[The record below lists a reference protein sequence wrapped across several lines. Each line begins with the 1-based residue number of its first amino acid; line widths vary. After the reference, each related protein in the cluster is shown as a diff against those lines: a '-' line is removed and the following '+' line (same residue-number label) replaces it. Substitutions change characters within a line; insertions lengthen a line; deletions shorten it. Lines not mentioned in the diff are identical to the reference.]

1 MVVLSVF
8 ALFLLPNLV
17 AQAQTTEESGYK
29 VLAPLPGT
37 TSGECKQPG
46 DPGCKTDLQTYLPG
60 LFRFAIGVS
69 IAFVLLNLVFGG
81 FQWMS
86 SDAFTKKEEGKKR
99 IENSLKG
106 ILLVAGAWLILNTIN
121 PSLLDTKLDIQP
133 IDIPTQG
140 GAGSSAFATGI
151 QEKTKASCPTCSLSA
166 NSYNISS
173 ANIARLNC
181 PTCIPITGL
190 PKLSN
195 NMNENVSA
203 DTKIKLDALKMN
215 MGTTGWGITEGWPP
229 VVNHQH
235 DCHYNGTCVDAKL
248 AGTPTKD
255 NINKFFTSAK
265 DSGLGA
271 QYEVKTQERANELR
285 LLGVTGTI
293 LVVPGIN
300 GEHFSVYNCSANP
313 TKCN

>member
-1 MVVLSVF
+1 MISFCQKTKKQKWLLGIVVLSVF

-17 AQAQTTEESGYK
+17 AQAQTTEEGGYK

-133 IDIPTQG
+133 IDIPAATSTSTSPSVSGLQQSTQIAIDELKRLCPNCVNITSTTG
-140 GAGSSAFATGI
+140 GQHTVGSLHYQGLAI
-151 QEKTKASCPTCSLSA
+151 D
-166 NSYNISS
+166 
-173 ANIARLNC
+173 IA
-181 PTCIPITGL
+181 P
-190 PKLSN
+190 
-195 NMNENVSA
+195 NENLNKFLVGS
-203 DTKIKLDALKMN
+203 TN
-215 MGTTGWGITEGWPP
+215 PP
-229 VVNHQH
+229 PP
-235 DCHYNGTCVDAKL
+235 CGK
-248 AGTPTKD
+248 
-255 NINKFFTSAK
+255 INKTLNGKSATFLWEPK
-265 DSGLGA
+265 GAKCGGTVPSSGD
-271 QYEVKTQERANELR
+271 
-285 LLGVTGTI
+285 
-293 LVVPGIN
+293 
-300 GEHFSVYNCSANP
+300 HWHMSVSR
-313 TKCN
+313 